1 MHELRVPPLKLC
13 PFMHKQIKTE
23 LTWDIGEKNFALQ
36 RLLARG
42 QNCYRILVTE
52 TCLQDQLAI

>member
-1 MHELRVPPLKLC
+1 
-13 PFMHKQIKTE
+13 MHKQIKTE
-23 LTWDIGEKNFALQ
+23 LTWDIEEKNFALQ

-42 QNCYRILVTE
+42 QNCYRILVTV